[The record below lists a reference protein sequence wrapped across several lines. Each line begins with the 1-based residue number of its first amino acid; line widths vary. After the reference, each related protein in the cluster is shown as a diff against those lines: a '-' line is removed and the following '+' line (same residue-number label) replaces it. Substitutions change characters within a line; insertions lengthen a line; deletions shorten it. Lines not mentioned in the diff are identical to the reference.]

1 MYIEKFI
8 IKNFRGISS
17 LILHFN
23 KGLNVLIGENNS
35 CKTAIIDALRICL
48 SYGNQKRDIYVSWSD
63 FYIDKRNID
72 NIQDTIEF
80 DLFFKMDVPEEA
92 GWFND
97 LLNTYEDGSQDLQ
110 LHFQYYI
117 DEKERIRYKVWGG
130 ANEGQAITPE
140 VLFLLYHV
148 HLDALRDAEQHLRPI
163 RGNRLGQLYTN
174 IQIDPDSTLDKEKKK
189 EIATKVRQAVDGDA
203 DWVAHISKGKTK
215 INEHLQETCFT
226 YKQQQVD
233 ILFLPFDFNRLVD
246 NLKIQMPIY
255 ADDLLGGDM
264 TKQKHFELYQNGLG
278 YNNLIYTATVLGDL
292 KQRKETQRGRLCSL
306 TYRGTGST
314 SSSSTPKPIF

>member
-63 FYIDKRNID
+63 FHIDKRNID

-130 ANEGQAITPE
+130 ANEGAG
-140 VLFLLYHV
+140 
-148 HLDALRDAEQHLRPI
+148 DNARSPI
-163 RGNRLGQLYTN
+163 SFIPCPFR
-174 IQIDPDSTLDKEKKK
+174 
-189 EIATKVRQAVDGDA
+189 
-203 DWVAHISKGKTK
+203 
-215 INEHLQETCFT
+215 CFA
-226 YKQQQVD
+226 
-233 ILFLPFDFNRLVD
+233 RCE
-246 NLKIQMPIY
+246 
-255 ADDLLGGDM
+255 A
-264 TKQKHFELYQNGLG
+264 
-278 YNNLIYTATVLGDL
+278 
-292 KQRKETQRGRLCSL
+292 
-306 TYRGTGST
+306 T
-314 SSSSTPKPIF
+314 SSSH